1 MTYITILTI
10 ENIIEGIVASIAIVS
25 TYYIL
30 RNWFKL
36 SKPISSMGG
45 WFITWTFR
53 KFSVNIYN
61 HLHDTHKLNLKP
73 IQIKI

>member
-10 ENIIEGIVASIAIVS
+10 ENIVEGIVASIAIVA

-36 SKPISSMGG
+36 SKPMSSMGG
-45 WFITWTFR
+45 WFITWALR

-61 HLHDTHKLNLKP
+61 HLHDTHMLNLKP
-73 IQIKI
+73 IQISI

>member
-36 SKPISSMGG
+36 SKPMSSMGG

-61 HLHDTHKLNLKP
+61 HLHQIEYKYKLS
-73 IQIKI
+73 